1 MNSTKPVE
9 GGIARHFTVMR
20 GFPLYNR
27 DGREIYDP
35 VEPLSMGTLLRLAP
49 NENAPL
55 YLELDTH
62 GVEAGTYHSLMML
75 KSATP
80 GCPSVSIAVKVEVT
94 ELDLAGVQMDK
105 AGYDYVGGSFI
116 NGRNGCPRLVRQLV
130 ERDYNILFVGYP
142 NQLLPRMRNEG
153 GWEIPDLGALDRHID
168 AAFAGGLAK
177 ERAKLWIYL
186 GMESQ
191 HPWNVPRTE
200 KGGRVPFASEE
211 WNAGIRYMVEEI
223 VRHVGERRAKWRGA
237 FYGIIQRQKQNEE
250 GYSMSGTKKTKIR
263 ITDTT
268 LRDAHQS
275 LWATRMRTDD
285 ILAIA
290 SKIDDAGYYSLECWG
305 GATFDVCMRFLREN
319 PWERLRLIKKACP
332 KTPLQMLLRGQN
344 ILGYKHYPDDIVDRF
359 VALACENGMDIFRVF
374 DALNDPRNLEQA
386 IASVKKYGGHAQG
399 TISYTTSPVHT
410 VANYVKLAKAQAEM
424 GIDSLCI
431 KDMAGILTPGAAR
444 ELVSAL
450 VKALPEIPVQ
460 VHSHMTSGMAT
471 AMYMAAAEAGAG
483 CVDCAISTM
492 SSFSSQ
498 PPTESVMTILE
509 SEGFDTGLDR
519 TKLTEINDYFKK
531 LKAKRQPAS
540 CAKVE
545 PVDAGVL
552 VHAIPGGMISNLRSQ
567 LAQQSALDRLPE
579 VLEELPKT
587 RADMGYPPLVTPTSQ
602 IVGVQAVLNVL
613 GGKRYGMVTDE
624 TRRYAAGYYGRTPAP
639 IEPKLM
645 KKLCGKIKPITCR
658 PADLLEPGLA
668 AAAKDIPAGLVKAE
682 EDILSYCLFPEVA
695 LGYFRWRAMPPSK
708 RDPIPADAEAVAS
721 SAQPASQASAAPAAG
736 GKGATDVPP
745 GTQVLA
751 PLNGTFYRSEGP
763 GKPMLA
769 ADGASVKAGEPV
781 CIVEAMKLFN
791 PVKAPAAGKIAF
803 LVQHGA
809 AVVKGQPVAVIS

>member
-1 MNSTKPVE
+1 M
-9 GGIARHFTVMR
+9 
-20 GFPLYNR
+20 
-27 DGREIYDP
+27 
-35 VEPLSMGTLLRLAP
+35 
-49 NENAPL
+49 
-55 YLELDTH
+55 
-62 GVEAGTYHSLMML
+62 AGS
-75 KSATP
+75 
-80 GCPSVSIAVKVEVT
+80 
-94 ELDLAGVQMDK
+94 
-105 AGYDYVGGSFI
+105 
-116 NGRNGCPRLVRQLV
+116 
-130 ERDYNILFVGYP
+130 
-142 NQLLPRMRNEG
+142 
-153 GWEIPDLGALDRHID
+153 
-168 AAFAGGLAK
+168 
-177 ERAKLWIYL
+177 
-186 GMESQ
+186 
-191 HPWNVPRTE
+191 
-200 KGGRVPFASEE
+200 
-211 WNAGIRYMVEEI
+211 
-223 VRHVGERRAKWRGA
+223 
-237 FYGIIQRQKQNEE
+237 
-250 GYSMSGTKKTKIR
+250 KKTKIR

-290 SKIDDAGYYSLECWG
+290 SKIDEAGYYSLECWG

-344 ILGYKHYPDDIVDRF
+344 ILGYKHYPDDIVERF

-374 DALNDPRNLEQA
+374 DALNDPRNLEKA
-386 IASVKKYGGHAQG
+386 IAAVKKYGGHAQG

-410 VANYVKLAKAQAEM
+410 VANYVKLAKAQAAM
-424 GIDSLCI
+424 GIDTLCI

-444 ELVSAL
+444 ELVGAL
-450 VKALPEIPVQ
+450 VKALPGIPVQ
-460 VHSHMTSGMAT
+460 VHSHMTSGMAA
-471 AMYMAAAEAGAG
+471 AMYMAAVEAGAG

-519 TKLTEINDYFKK
+519 AKLTEINDYFKK

-567 LAQQSALDRLPE
+567 LAQQDALDRLPE

-624 TRRYAAGYYGRTPAP
+624 TKRYAAGYYGRTPAP
-639 IEPKLM
+639 IEPKLL
-645 KKLCGKIKPITCR
+645 KKLCGGLKPISCR
-658 PADLLEPGLA
+658 PADLLKPGLA
-668 AAAKDIPAGLVKAE
+668 AAAKEIPAGLVKAE

-695 LGYFRWRAMPPSK
+695 LGYFKWRAAPAGK
-708 RDPIPADAEAVAS
+708 RDPIPADTEALASDAQPAAS
-721 SAQPASQASAAPAAG
+721 SAQASASSAQAATPNAQPA
-736 GKGATDVPP
+736 
-745 GTQVLA
+745 GTPVVA

-763 GKPMLA
+763 GKPQMA
-769 ADGASVKAGEPV
+769 ADGAAVKAGQPV

-791 PVKAPAAGKIAF
+791 PVKATAAGAVTF

-809 AVVKGQPVAVIS
+809 SVVKGQTVAVIG